1 MRRDTIA
8 RAAVLCIERSRA
20 LRRISPASAAY
31 RRISTSGAARL
42 CCGCEVAAGWV
53 GCSRGAAGGSNI
65 GAMRRELVI
74 AVTIAVAA
82 AARGAD
88 LPTPPADWKLEVV
101 AAAPKVRHPSVVC
114 CAPDGRVFVAED
126 PMDIRTPSADAALG
140 RIVCIHPDG
149 RITPF
154 AENLHA
160 VFGMQYVDGKL
171 FVLHNPKF
179 TVFADGGDAGKERR
193 DLIECTNPNP
203 WALNWNDHVPANFK
217 LAMDGYFYVAVGDK
231 GIYGAVGTDGRRV
244 DLRGGGILR
253 LRPDGSQLEVY
264 CTGVRNIL
272 DVALNDEDEI
282 FTYDNTDEHDWMG
295 RLTHM
300 VDGGF
305 YGYPYDFIPRRPYTL
320 WMMADYGAGAATG
333 TLCYTDDALPAE
345 YHGNLFLA
353 DFGKRNILRVRV
365 ERDGATYRAV
375 SRQDLFTD
383 VPADFRPVGIA
394 FSPDGAS
401 IYICDWQHVDTKED
415 VEVGRLLKLSY
426 VGKTA
431 GRPRPEWFVSA
442 ATGKAFEATDEQL
455 VAALSHP
462 SRDVR
467 MVAQRRLAER
477 RDPVRELLRLVDDRA
492 ADPRSRCHA
501 LWALDALEGK
511 RGWRADQFLTADDPS
526 PMVRRQALRQLGSR
540 REATA
545 IPRIW
550 NRLGDK
556 DASVRFH
563 AAAAL
568 GRVGIPTAVPGLL
581 DALDESDD
589 WVWYAVFTALNRIG
603 CDHPEAWGEIAQAL
617 RSEVDRVREGA
628 AFAMRATY
636 DARLVS
642 AVAAIAQDREASR
655 AARAAAIQVLG
666 PLHHKT
672 PQWKGEWW
680 AYHPALGAPPRKIE
694 AWDGTPK
701 VLAVLREALNHR
713 DRDVRLAALA
723 ALEDARDAKA
733 AERIRGLFIDEK
745 DEVMRR
751 AALKAL
757 SACDDGRSSARLI
770 GYLKS
775 VDRGRAL
782 DADVIRTLGKLKA
795 ADAIPLMAEY
805 TRLPNEALRMAAFEA
820 LVRTGAKEATAA
832 VLELL
837 KDRSLDVR
845 LGAIRAAGELG
856 DRSAVP
862 PLLTAYVARETRA
875 AAVNALVRLPDAR
888 ATDIY
893 IEGLAS
899 PDFALREKCK
909 SAVREVRDAALP
921 DVEAAVRK
929 PLPDDA
935 VLELQQIYG
944 DHPRARQGPLFRISV
959 TRRHPSEYVEHAV
972 NHTGDARVG
981 ERLFGAT
988 QAGGVG
994 CIVCHVVNARGG
1006 TVGPDLSGAGAKY
1019 SRRDLAEA
1027 IVYPSKAVR
1036 EGYQQVIV
1044 RTKNGQTYAGP
1055 VKTESA
1061 EELTLHEADGTLR
1074 TVRKADVQARKDS
1087 GLSPMP
1093 ENLHGSLS
1101 VQQFTDL
1108 VSYLESLRTEPRAA
1122 GKETP

>member
-1 MRRDTIA
+1 MFMAVVFWLGATAA
-8 RAAVLCIERSRA
+8 RA
-20 LRRISPASAAY
+20 
-31 RRISTSGAARL
+31 
-42 CCGCEVAAGWV
+42 
-53 GCSRGAAGGSNI
+53 
-65 GAMRRELVI
+65 
-74 AVTIAVAA
+74 
-82 AARGAD
+82 AD
-88 LPTPPADWKLEVV
+88 LPTPPRDWKLEVV
-101 AAAPKVRHPSVVC
+101 AAAPTVKHPSVVC

-126 PMDIRTPSADAALG
+126 PMDIRTPSAEAAMG

-149 RITPF
+149 RVTTF

-160 VFGMQYVDGKL
+160 VFGMQYLDGKL

-179 TVFADGGDAGKERR
+179 TAFADGGDAGKERR

-231 GIYGAVGTDGRRV
+231 GVYGAVGTDGRRV

-253 LRPDGSQLEVY
+253 LRPDGSQLEVF

-272 DVALNDEDEI
+272 DVALNEEDEI

-353 DFGKRNILRVRV
+353 DFGKRNILRVRI

-383 VPADFRPVGIA
+383 VPANFRPVGIA
-394 FSPDGAS
+394 FSPDGAG
-401 IYICDWQHVDTKED
+401 IYICDWQHADTKED

-426 VGKTA
+426 TGDSRA
-431 GRPRPEWFVSA
+431 APRPAWYVPA
-442 ATGKAFEATDEQL
+442 ATGKPSEATPEQL
-455 VAALSHP
+455 VAALRHP
-462 SRDVR
+462 SREVR
-467 MVAQRRLAER
+467 IVAQRRLSER
-477 RDPVRELLRLVDDRA
+477 RDAGIALRRLIEDRA
-492 ADPRSRCHA
+492 AEPRARCHA
-501 LWALDALEGK
+501 LWALDATDGK
-511 RGWRADQFLTADDPS
+511 SGWRPDTHLTADDPS
-526 PMVRRQALRQLGSR
+526 PLLRRQALRQLGSR

-563 AAAAL
+563 AAAAF
-568 GRVGIPTAVPGLL
+568 GRAGIPTAVPGLM
-581 DALDESDD
+581 DALDEPDD

-603 CDHPEAWGEIAQAL
+603 CDHPEAWDEIAQGL

-642 AVAAIAQDREASR
+642 AVAGIAQDREAPA
-655 AARAAAIQVLG
+655 AARAAAIRVLG

-672 PQWKGEWW
+672 PDWKGEWW
-680 AYHPALGAPPRKIE
+680 AYHPALGAPARKSE
-694 AWDGTPK
+694 VWDGTAT
-701 VLAVLREALNHR
+701 VLAVLREALDHR

-723 ALEDARDAKA
+723 ALGDAGDPDA
-733 AERIRGLFIDEK
+733 AERVRGLFIDEK
-745 DEVMRR
+745 DEVTRR
-751 AALKAL
+751 AALTAL
-757 SACDDGRSSARLI
+757 GACDDGRSSALLI
-770 GYLKS
+770 DYLKAA
-775 VDRGRAL
+775 DRSRAL
-782 DADVIRTLGKLKA
+782 RADVIRTLGKLKA

-805 TRLPNEALRMAAFEA
+805 ARLPNEALRTAAQEA
-820 LVRTGAKEATAA
+820 LVRTGGEAATAA

-837 KDRSLDVR
+837 KDRSLEVR

-862 PLLTAYVARETRA
+862 TLLKAYVARETRA

-888 ATDIY
+888 ATDVY

-909 SAVREVRDAALP
+909 SAVRELRDAALP
-921 DVEAAVRK
+921 DVEAAVRR

-935 VLELQQIYG
+935 VLELQQIYN
-944 DHPRARQGPLFRISV
+944 DHPKAKHGPLFRITV

-972 NHTGDARVG
+972 NHTGDARSG

-994 CIVCHVVNARGG
+994 CVVCHVANGAGG

-1044 RTKNGQTYAGP
+1044 RTRNGQTYAGP
-1055 VKTESA
+1055 VKAESA

-1074 TVRKADVQARKDS
+1074 NISKADVQARKDS

-1093 ENLHGSLS
+1093 EGLHAGLTP
-1101 VQQFTDL
+1101 QQFTDL
-1108 VSYLESLRTEPRAA
+1108 VSYLESLKTEPRAA